1 MKQWRESKFII
12 ISQYTYIYQLVYIY
26 VCVYLYLHI
35 YTQKFAES
43 IHKLYIYIHYIYVM
57 YSFNTFFSNSSHVP
71 GTLLGVGDKAMSKKG
86 QNISSYYPHGTYIPV
101 RTEQ

>member
-1 MKQWRESKFII
+1 
-12 ISQYTYIYQLVYIY
+12 
-26 VCVYLYLHI
+26 
-35 YTQKFAES
+35 
-43 IHKLYIYIHYIYVM
+43 M